1 MPSSFAVTRP
11 VNPPGVEPII
21 SEEQLWKGLEYKAR
35 NPAGRFCPGYHV
47 VQGRRRFV
55 VDNGD
60 KLVREVT
67 FAGSS
72 EIRTENVE
80 AHAAAIVY
88 FEMNTGLRVTN
99 TISYGPNDEIFLTYG
114 FANGIPGVPADQP
127 KPSAKELNA
136 RIGKSVEGSIA
147 VVRQMVK
154 DGKL

>member
-11 VNPPGVEPII
+11 VNPPGVEPVIT
-21 SEEQLWKGLEYKAR
+21 EEQLWKGLEYKAR
-35 NPAGRFCPGYHV
+35 NPAGRAIA
-47 VQGRRRFV
+47 FV
-55 VDNGD
+55 PVITSCKVIDDNGN

-67 FAGSS
+67 FAGS
-72 EIRTENVE
+72 EEVITENVE

-114 FANGIPGVPADQP
+114 FANGLPGVPADQP